1 MKRLTDY
8 IYQNKRASNSKI
20 DISTLS
26 SSAKTFYYDLF
37 NESYIKGSNHWL
49 VFEKAG
55 TYNGQIKFA
64 VDIAKELYRDL
75 KDNRILKYNRDTLID
90 KGLENIFFKEIVIIY
105 SPTKNSCY
113 KARENF
119 DDKSKLFDEVK
130 IYINSTENR
139 QYKDILASLVH
150 ELTHAWEDYNR
161 HLDGVD
167 SLYKLTDKDSK
178 YAISSLED
186 YNAEEVEDVLKE
198 LVKKFDYLS
207 TSFERNAY
215 ASELR
220 AYLEAN
226 REEINGY
233 NDALK
238 IFYDSDIFKELSLL
252 IETFETYKNSDRI
265 KQIATKQ
272 YNLLFSKYRNN
283 KQIKHNLFWKRSLR
297 HLYDIKEKLSKN
309 LAKIYYDF
317 YTSEISD
324 IKEFYSSKE
333 HLETLTERLE
343 FIKEFEN
350 IEK

>member
-8 IYQNKRASNSKI
+8 IYENKIEQCIIDCSN
-20 DISTLS
+20 LS
-26 SSAKTFYYDLF
+26 STAKTFYYDVF

-75 KDNRILKYNRDTLID
+75 KYNKILKYIRDTLID
-90 KGLENIFFKEIVIIY
+90 RGLENIFFKDIVIVY
-105 SPTKNSCY
+105 SPTKNSY
-113 KARENF
+113 YNARENF
-119 DDKSKLFDEVK
+119 DNDSKLFDEVK
-130 IYINSTENR
+130 IYINSEENR
-139 QYKDILASLVH
+139 DYKDILTSLVH

-167 SLYKLTDKDSK
+167 SLYKLTNKDSK

-186 YNAEEVEDVLKE
+186 YNAEEVEDILKE

-226 REEINGY
+226 REDIHGY

-238 IFYDSDIFKELSLL
+238 VFYGSDIFKELSML
-252 IETFETYKNSDRI
+252 IETFETYQHSDAIKRI
-265 KQIATKQ
+265 AAEQ
-272 YNLLFSKYRNN
+272 YNLLFSKYRG
-283 KQIKHNLFWKRSLR
+283 KDIKYNQFWKRSLR

-333 HLETLTERLE
+333 HLETLTERLN
-343 FIKEFEN
+343 FIKEFEK
-350 IEK
+350 I

>member
-8 IYQNKRASNSKI
+8 IYENKIEQCII
-20 DISTLS
+20 DCSSLS
-26 SSAKTFYYDLF
+26 STAKTFYYDVF

-75 KDNRILKYNRDTLID
+75 KYNKILKYNRDTLID
-90 KGLENIFFKEIVIIY
+90 KGLENIFFKDIVIVY
-105 SPTKNSCY
+105 SPTKNSY
-113 KARENF
+113 YAARENF
-119 DDKSKLFDEVK
+119 DNDSKLFDEVK
-130 IYINSTENR
+130 IYINSAENR
-139 QYKDILASLVH
+139 DYKDILTSLVH

-167 SLYKLTDKDSK
+167 SLYKLTNKDSK
-178 YAISSLED
+178 YAISSLEE
-186 YNAEEVEDVLKE
+186 YNSEEVEDILKE

-226 REEINGY
+226 REDINGY

-238 IFYDSDIFKELSLL
+238 VFYESGIFKELSAL
-252 IETFETYKNSDRI
+252 IETFETYQNSDTIKRI
-265 KQIATKQ
+265 AAEQ
-272 YNLLFSKYRNN
+272 YNLLFSKYRD
-283 KQIKHNLFWKRSLR
+283 KEIKYNQFWKRSLR

-333 HLETLTERLE
+333 RLETLTERLN
-343 FIKEFEN
+343 FIKEFEK
-350 IEK
+350 I

>member
-8 IYQNKRASNSKI
+8 IYENKIEQCII
-20 DISTLS
+20 DCSSLS
-26 SSAKTFYYDLF
+26 STAKTFYYDVF

-75 KDNRILKYNRDTLID
+75 KYNKILKYNRDTLID
-90 KGLENIFFKEIVIIY
+90 RGLENIFFKDIVIVY
-105 SPTKNSCY
+105 SPTKNSY
-113 KARENF
+113 YAARENF
-119 DDKSKLFDEVK
+119 DNDSKLFDEVK
-130 IYINSTENR
+130 IYINSSENR
-139 QYKDILASLVH
+139 DYKDILTSLVH

-167 SLYKLTDKDSK
+167 SLYKLTNKDSK

-186 YNAEEVEDVLKE
+186 HTSEEVEDILKE

-226 REEINGY
+226 REDIHGY
-233 NDALK
+233 NDALNV
-238 IFYDSDIFKELSLL
+238 FYGSDIFKELSML
-252 IETFETYKNSDRI
+252 IETFETYQNSDTIKRI
-265 KQIATKQ
+265 AAEQ
-272 YNLLFSKYRNN
+272 YNLLFSKYRD
-283 KQIKHNLFWKRSLR
+283 KEIKYNQFWKKSLR

-324 IKEFYSSKE
+324 IKEFYSAKE

-343 FIKEFEN
+343 FIKEFEK
-350 IEK
+350 I

>member
-8 IYQNKRASNSKI
+8 IYENKIEESII
-20 DISTLS
+20 DCSVLS
-26 SSAKTFYYDLF
+26 STAKTFYYDVF

-75 KDNRILKYNRDTLID
+75 KYNKILKYNRDTLID
-90 KGLENIFFKEIVIIY
+90 KGLENIFFKEIVIVY
-105 SPTKNSCY
+105 SPTKNSY
-113 KARENF
+113 YNARENF
-119 DDKSKLFDEVK
+119 DNDSKLFDEVK

-139 QYKDILASLVH
+139 EYKDILASLVH

-167 SLYKLTDKDSK
+167 SLCKLTDKDSK

-186 YNAEEVEDVLKE
+186 QNAEEVEDVLKE
-198 LVKKFDYLS
+198 LVKKFDYLT

-238 IFYDSDIFKELSLL
+238 VFYESDIFKQLSML
-252 IETFETYKNSDRI
+252 IETFETYQNSETIKRI
-265 KQIATKQ
+265 AAEQ
-272 YNLLFSKYRNN
+272 YNLLFSKYRN
-283 KQIKHNLFWKRSLR
+283 KEIKYNQFWKKSLR

-333 HLETLTERLE
+333 HLETLTERLN
-343 FIKEFEN
+343 FIKEFE
-350 IEK
+350 K

>member
-8 IYQNKRASNSKI
+8 IYQNKRVSSYKI

-75 KDNRILKYNRDTLID
+75 KNNRILKYNRDTLID

-105 SPTKNSCY
+105 TPTKNSY
-113 KARENF
+113 YNARENF
-119 DDKSKLFDEVK
+119 DDESNLFDEVK
-130 IYINSTENR
+130 IYINSIENR
-139 QYKDILASLVH
+139 EYKDILVSIVH

-161 HLDGVD
+161 HLDEKD
-167 SLYKLTDKDSK
+167 SICKLTDKNSK
-178 YAISSLED
+178 YAIASLED
-186 YNAEEVEDVLKE
+186 YDAEELEDVLRE
-198 LVKKFDYLS
+198 LVKKFDYLT

-220 AYLEAN
+220 ACLEAN

-233 NDALK
+233 NDALNV
-238 IFYDSDIFKELSLL
+238 FYNSDIFKELSLL
-252 IETFETYKNSDRI
+252 IETFETYKNNDII
-265 KQIATKQ
+265 KQIAAKQ
-272 YNLLFSKYRNN
+272 YNLLFSKYHKN
-283 KQIKHNLFWKRSLR
+283 KQIKYNVFWKRSLR
-297 HLYDIKEKLSKN
+297 HLYDIKERLSKN

-317 YTSEISD
+317 YTYEISD

-333 HLETLTERLE
+333 HLETLTERLN
-343 FIKEFEN
+343 FMGEFEK
-350 IEK
+350 IK